1 MNHRLQEISALTRRW
16 FIHLSREPVHVM
28 FALIQ
33 PLLWFALFG
42 NIFSRVARGS
52 QFGNVSYLTFMAAS
66 ALSLTVVGNSLM
78 GGIPLLMDR
87 EQGFLNK
94 LMTAP
99 ISRNS
104 ILVSRFIF
112 VNTLNWIQMTIILV
126 VAMLMGVRAAAGVP
140 GILLLYLL
148 GGLLGIGITF
158 ISLALAFLLHSHGEF
173 FAIVGFI
180 NLPLVFISSALI
192 PLTLMPSWLAWMAR
206 INPLTY
212 AIDGMRSMIVPG
224 WQAQPIW
231 LILSALAIFD
241 ALCLAWASGIYRR
254 NLS

>member
-1 MNHRLQEISALTRRW
+1 MNHRVQEISALTRRW
-16 FIHLSREPVHVM
+16 FLHLSREPLHVM

-33 PLLWFALFG
+33 PLLWFAVFG
-42 NIFSRVARGS
+42 NVFSRVARGS

-104 ILVSRFIF
+104 ILISRFIF

-126 VAMLMGVRAAAGVP
+126 VALLIGVHTAAGLP
-140 GILLLYLL
+140 RILLLYLL
-148 GGLLGIGITF
+148 GAMLGIGITF

-192 PLTLMPSWLAWMAR
+192 PITLMPSWLAWMAR
-206 INPLTY
+206 MNPLTY
-212 AIDGMRSMIVPG
+212 AIDGMRSIIIPG

-231 LILSALAIFD
+231 LILSALAVFD
-241 ALCLAWASGIYRR
+241 LICFAWASRIYRR

>member
-1 MNHRLQEISALTRRW
+1 
-16 FIHLSREPVHVM
+16 M
-28 FALIQ
+28 FALVQ

-87 EQGFLNK
+87 ELGFLNK
-94 LMTAP
+94 LLTAP

-104 ILVSRFIF
+104 ILISRFIF
-112 VNTLNWIQMTIILV
+112 VNTVTWIQMTIILV
-126 VAMLMGVRAAAGVP
+126 VGLLMGVRAAAGLP
-140 GILLLYLL
+140 GIVLLYLL
-148 GGLLGIGITF
+148 GGLLGMGITL

-192 PLTLMPSWLAWMAR
+192 PVSLMPPWLALLAR
-206 INPLTY
+206 LNPLTY

-224 WQAQPIW
+224 WHTQPIW
-231 LILSALAIFD
+231 RIVSALIVFD
-241 ALCLAWASGIYRR
+241 LICFFLAARVYRR
-254 NLS
+254 NLN